1 MSVKSSKGLK
11 WSTPGFGFI
20 AKLLTIQMTKNNQKE
35 EDFDFPCSRTWR
47 EGGRIKD
54 SSSKLSTAQRIER
67 LEAMI
72 IMLTSEIQTLKENAS

>member
-1 MSVKSSKGLK
+1 M
-11 WSTPGFGFI
+11 I
-20 AKLLTIQMTKNNQKE
+20 
-35 EDFDFPCSRTWR
+35 FPALALGGR
-47 EGGRIKD
+47 GGRIKD